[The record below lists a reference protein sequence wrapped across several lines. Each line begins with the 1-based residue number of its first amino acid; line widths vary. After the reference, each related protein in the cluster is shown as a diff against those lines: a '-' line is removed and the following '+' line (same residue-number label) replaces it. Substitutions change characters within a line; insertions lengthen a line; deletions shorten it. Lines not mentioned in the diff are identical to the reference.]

1 MQNLNRFILEHSCFI
16 KSTNIFPNSELH
28 FMLSLKQRAPDIKEE
43 HNVVKM
49 EVIQNK
55 KKTTKQPWFLINH
68 DPLYQHFEYS
78 IFFCRS
84 PQNLQLI
91 RCS

>member
-16 KSTNIFPNSELH
+16 KSTNIFPNSESH
-28 FMLSLKQRAPDIKEE
+28 FMLSLKQRASDIKEE

-55 KKTTKQPWFLINH
+55 KKKTKTTIVLNK
-68 DPLYQHFEYS
+68 S
-78 IFFCRS
+78 
-84 PQNLQLI
+84 
-91 RCS
+91 

>member
-1 MQNLNRFILEHSCFI
+1 
-16 KSTNIFPNSELH
+16 
-28 FMLSLKQRAPDIKEE
+28 MLSLKQRASDIKEE

-55 KKTTKQPWFLINH
+55 KTTTKQPLFLNH
-68 DPLYQHFEYS
+68 DPLYQHFENR

-84 PQNLQLI
+84 PQILQSI
-91 RCS
+91 RSS

>member
-16 KSTNIFPNSELH
+16 KSTKIFPNSESH
-28 FMLSLKQRAPDIKEE
+28 FMLSLKQRASDIKEE

-55 KKTTKQPWFLINH
+55 KNKTKTTIVLNK
-68 DPLYQHFEYS
+68 S
-78 IFFCRS
+78 
-84 PQNLQLI
+84 
-91 RCS
+91 

>member
-16 KSTNIFPNSELH
+16 KSTNIFPNSESN
-28 FMLSLKQRAPDIKEE
+28 FMLSLKQRASDIKEE

-55 KKTTKQPWFLINH
+55 KNKTKTTIVLNK
-68 DPLYQHFEYS
+68 S
-78 IFFCRS
+78 
-84 PQNLQLI
+84 
-91 RCS
+91 